1 MAEFGNNFVAMNLRM
16 EINARNVGAEKIG
29 CLDKPV

>member
-1 MAEFGNNFVAMNLRM
+1 VAMNLRM

-29 CLDKPV
+29 CLDKPVWETV